1 MSFNDLSV
9 SRKLGLAFAA
19 VVLIVL
25 VMCAVV
31 FASLNAIRAATDANN
46 VSSATLTA
54 ADAALSSLVEQQNAV
69 RAFVATGDAS
79 FPPRIAKFQADFG
92 AAADAIDA
100 LAGGGALKAKVADL
114 RAEAAKVA
122 AEEDEQMNL
131 RRDPATLAQAQ
142 ASLLT
147 KGRLT
152 HSREI
157 LKSITDPEHALLTA
171 RAKAQAASIQA
182 AIVAL
187 GLGGLISATLAAV
200 LGVALSKGIAGP
212 VSAMTQAMQKLAAG
226 DVAVAVPAVGRKDEV
241 GRMAGAVQ
249 TFKDA
254 AIAQRAL
261 EAEAA
266 EQRRAADNARRGADE
281 ARARTAEEQAAVV
294 GGLAAG
300 LERLAAGDLTFRLR
314 QAFTPAYEKLRV
326 DFNVAMDTLQKTM
339 SVIVENAA
347 GIRSGSGEIS
357 KAADDL
363 ARRTERQAASL
374 EETAAAMEEITATVK
389 KTADNARHASGA
401 AAKAREEASQS
412 GDVVREAVQAM
423 GDIESSARQI
433 TQIIGVIDEIA
444 FQTNLLALNA
454 GVEAARAGDAG
465 RGFAVVASE
474 VRALAQRSAEAAK
487 EIKVLISAS
496 TKQVDLGVDLVGRTG
511 EALQRIIGQVAG
523 LNDLVVDIAT
533 AAQEQSS
540 GVQEVNLAITDM
552 DRVTQQ
558 NAALVEES
566 SAASVSLA
574 EEADSLAGLV
584 RQFKVDGESSR
595 GPAARPA
602 RAAA

>member
-1 MSFNDLSV
+1 MSFNNLNV

-25 VMCAVV
+25 VMCGVV
-31 FASLNAIRAATDANN
+31 LASLNAIRAATDANN

-79 FPPRIAKFQADFG
+79 FPPRIAKFQAEFG
-92 AAADAIDA
+92 ATADAMDA
-100 LAGGGALKAKVADL
+100 LAGDGGLKAKVADL
-114 RAEAAKVA
+114 RAEAGKVA
-122 AEEDEQMNL
+122 AEEAQQMDL

-152 HSREI
+152 RSREI
-157 LKSITDPEHALLTA
+157 LKSITDPQHALLTA
-171 RAKAQAASIQA
+171 RTRAQAASIQA
-182 AIVAL
+182 AIMAL
-187 GLGGLISATLAAV
+187 GLGGLISAALAVV
-200 LGVALSKGIAGP
+200 LGVILSKGIAGP
-212 VSAMTQAMQKLAAG
+212 VSAMTAAMQKLAAG
-226 DVAVAVPAVGRKDEV
+226 DVSVPIPAVGRKDEV

-254 AIAQRAL
+254 AVAQRAL
-261 EAEAA
+261 ESEAA
-266 EQRRAADNARRGADE
+266 EQRRAADDARQAADDV
-281 ARARTAEEQAAVV
+281 RARTAEDQTAVV
-294 GGLAAG
+294 GGLATG
-300 LERLAAGDLTFRLR
+300 LERLASGDLTFRLNK
-314 QAFTPAYEKLRV
+314 AFTPAYEKLRV
-326 DFNVAMDTLQKTM
+326 DFNAAMDTLQKTM

-389 KTADNARHASGA
+389 KTAENARHASGA

-412 GDVVREAVQAM
+412 GDVVCEAVQAM
-423 GDIESSARQI
+423 GDIETSARQI

-474 VRALAQRSAEAAK
+474 VRALAQRSAGAAK

-496 TKQVDLGVDLVGRTG
+496 TQQVDLGVDLVGRTG
-511 EALQRIIGQVAG
+511 EALERIIGQVAG
-523 LNDLVVDIAT
+523 LNDLVLDIAT

-574 EEADSLAGLV
+574 QEADSLAGLV
-584 RQFKVDGESSR
+584 RQFNVGVESGR
-595 GPAARPA
+595 AA
-602 RAAA
+602 RAARAA